1 MKPYWQIRNSIVEF
15 YKEFYSS
22 LRMEDITDA
31 DHKHT
36 TNSLEDSGM
45 QDLGEYHDLYVQRN
59 TLFFAGAF
67 KNFYLYLQ
75 QVHINI

>member
-59 TLFFAGAF
+59 TLFFAGVF

>member
-31 DHKHT
+31 DHKHA

-45 QDLGEYHDLYVQRN
+45 QDLGEYHDLYVQSN
-59 TLFFAGAF
+59 TLFFAGVF

-75 QVHINI
+75 QVYINI